1 MITQTIAAN
10 ALPAAARIAAI
21 AVLQVLVFIAFHG
34 RLSLLFENNTIYMT
48 FEHII
53 AELPPGDKTQ
63 SHCSSSRLNAQP
75 CFQAITAPAAHTG

>member
-21 AVLQVLVFIAFHG
+21 AVLHVLVFIAFHG
-34 RLSLLFENNTIYMT
+34 WLSLLFENNTIYII

-53 AELPPGDKTQ
+53 AELLPAHKTQ
-63 SHCSSSRLNAQP
+63 SLR
-75 CFQAITAPAAHTG
+75 